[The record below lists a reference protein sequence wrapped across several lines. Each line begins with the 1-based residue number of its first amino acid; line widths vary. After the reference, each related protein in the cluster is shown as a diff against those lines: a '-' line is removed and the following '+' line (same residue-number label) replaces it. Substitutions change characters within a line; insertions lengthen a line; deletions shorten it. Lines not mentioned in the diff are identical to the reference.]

1 MARLH
6 RTHLLPVA
14 ARPAVLA
21 GPRSFPIQAT
31 ANLPM
36 THIKTRKYAPRVS
49 VLATA
54 TLAAGFAPL
63 AAQAADDAGASK
75 ATELDKVHVRGSW
88 FNPSSPKFT
97 AALLDTPKSVSIV
110 SEKLIAETGATNLQD
125 ALRMVPGI
133 TFGAGEGGNPTG
145 DRPFIRGFD
154 SQSNM
159 FVDGLR
165 DVGSQTREVF
175 DLEQVEVV
183 KGPSSAY
190 GGRDSGGGSL
200 NLVSKTP
207 KLKNETTASM
217 GIGTDSYARG
227 TVDANYVLGDGI
239 AARLNLM
246 KHESDIA
253 GRDAANVSR
262 WGIAPS
268 IAFGLNGPAQ
278 LIASHYH
285 MQSDD
290 LPDAGGFP
298 YGNPNGAPVSKW
310 VDGRPMVP
318 DRNNYYGLVDRDFQR
333 TRADIST
340 LDGSYDFGG
349 HKLRNIAR
357 LGNTS
362 NDYLWTQP
370 DDSQGNPNNYGT
382 LWRRT
387 NSRAVDVKSFAD
399 QLSLT
404 GAFQTGALKHSYSA
418 GVEYSD
424 EKMTRGSYLMTP
436 GTNNPLTNSSKCP
449 TTGAATGYN
458 CTSFDNPNPNDPWAA
473 THAVYRSDK
482 ALDVEQRTKT
492 TSAYLFDTIELNAQ
506 WMINVG
512 LRYDDFSTTLTT
524 PVAGKAPTRVRNDND
539 FLNYQAGIVFKPAA
553 NGSIYLSY
561 GTSST
566 PPGMDGGDGSDGL
579 SAAVADLKPQ
589 DTKNLELGTK
599 WDLFDNRLNLT
610 AAIFHT
616 VMDNARVTVDNGTS
630 QNAGKKEI
638 NGVELGFTGQLTDAW
653 SLYGGYTYLDSELKD
668 NGFVCAVSGRTC
680 PSNVYVPSPYNGNV
694 FPNTAKHSATL
705 WTTYRFPFGLTVGA
719 GANYSDKQ
727 YGDVANTKWIP
738 SYTRFDAMASYA
750 IQDNISLQLNV
761 QNLTDK
767 TYFTKAYASHY
778 ASIAP
783 GRSATLALNVKF

>member
-1 MARLH
+1 MARLY
-6 RTHLLPVA
+6 RTPLLPVA

-75 ATELDKVHVRGSW
+75 ATELDKVQVRGSW

-418 GVEYSD
+418 GLEYSD

-589 DTKNLELGTK
+589 ETKNLELGTK

-680 PSNVYVPSPYNGNV
+680 PSNVYVPSPYNGNL

>member
-1 MARLH
+1 MTPARTPL
-6 RTHLLPVA
+6 TSALL
-14 ARPAVLA
+14 LA
-21 GPRSFPIQAT
+21 I
-31 ANLPM
+31 
-36 THIKTRKYAPRVS
+36 
-49 VLATA
+49 
-54 TLAAGFAPL
+54 APL
-63 AAQAADDAGASK
+63 AAHAAPETAADNDAGAAG
-75 ATELDKVHVRGSW
+75 ATDLDKVQVRGSW

-97 AALLDTPKSVSIV
+97 AELLDTPKSVSIV
-110 SEKLIAETGATNLQD
+110 SEKLLQQTGATNLQD

-154 SQSNM
+154 SQSNI

-207 KLKNETTASM
+207 KLKNETSASM
-217 GIGTDSYARG
+217 GVGTDSYARG
-227 TVDANYVLGDGI
+227 TVDANYMLGEGT

-246 KHESDIA
+246 KHDSDIP

-278 LIASHYH
+278 LIVGHYH
-285 MQSDD
+285 METDD

-298 YGNPNGAPVSKW
+298 YSNPFSSGPNVSKNG
-310 VDGRPMVP
+310 DGSPLVP
-318 DRNNYYGLVDRDFQR
+318 DRNNYYGLKDRDFQR

-340 LDGSYDFGG
+340 IDANYDFGG

-370 DDSQGNPNNYGT
+370 DDSKGNPNLFGT

-387 NSRAVDVKSFAD
+387 NSRAVDVKSFVD

-404 GAFQTGALKHSYSA
+404 GNFDTGALKHSYSV

-424 EKMTRGSYLMTP
+424 EKMSRGSYLMTP
-436 GTNNPLTNSSKCP
+436 GTNNPLTNSTSCP
-449 TTGAATGYN
+449 TIGAATGYN
-458 CTSFDNPNPNDPWAA
+458 CTDFNNPTPNDPWSA
-473 THAVYRSDK
+473 THVVYRSDK
-482 ALDVEQRTKT
+482 ALDVEQTSKT
-492 TSAYLFDTIELNAQ
+492 RSAYLFDTIELSAQ
-506 WMINVG
+506 WLINLG
-512 LRYDDFSTTLTT
+512 LRYDDFSTEMVT
-524 PVAGKAPTRVRNDND
+524 PVAGGTPTVFKHDSD
-539 FLNYQAGIVFKPAA
+539 FLNYQAGVVFKPTA

-589 DTKNLELGTK
+589 RTENFELGTK
-599 WDLFDNRLNLT
+599 WDLFDKRLNLT
-610 AAIFHT
+610 AAAFHT
-616 VMDNARVTVDNGTS
+616 VLDNARVTVDNGTS
-630 QNAGKKEI
+630 QNAGKKVI
-638 NGVELGFTGQLTDAW
+638 NGIEVGFTGQLTDAW
-653 SLYGGYTYLDSELKD
+653 SLYGGYTWLDSELKD
-668 NGFVCAVSGRTC
+668 NGYVCATPVGRAC
-680 PSNVYVPSPYNGNV
+680 PSGVYKVSPYNGNV
-694 FPNTAKHSATL
+694 FPNTARHSANL
-705 WTTYRFPFGLTVGA
+705 WTTYSFPFGLTLGA
-719 GANYSDKQ
+719 GATYSDKQ
-727 YGDVANTKWIP
+727 YGDVANTKWVP
-738 SYTRFDAMASYA
+738 SYTRWDAMASYA
-750 IQDNISLQLNV
+750 IQDNISLQLNL

>member
-1 MARLH
+1 
-6 RTHLLPVA
+6 
-14 ARPAVLA
+14 
-21 GPRSFPIQAT
+21 
-31 ANLPM
+31 M
-36 THIKTRKYAPRVS
+36 THIKTRKYAPRATM
-49 VLATA
+49 LATA
-54 TLAAGFAPL
+54 TLAAGFSPLTAL
-63 AAQAADDAGASK
+63 AADADADSARNK
-75 ATELDKVHVRGSW
+75 ATDLDQVQVRGSW
-88 FNPSSPKFT
+88 FAPSSPKFT
-97 AALLDTPKSVSIV
+97 AELLDTPKSVSV
-110 SEKLIAETGATNLQD
+110 VTEKTIQEIGATNLVD

-133 TFGAGEGGNPTG
+133 TFGAGEGGNSTG
-145 DRPFIRGFD
+145 DRPFLRGFD
-154 SQSNM
+154 GQSNM

-165 DVGSQTREVF
+165 DVGTQTREVF
-175 DLEQVEVV
+175 DLEQLEVV

-190 GGRDSGGGSL
+190 GGRDSGGGSI

-207 KLKNETTASM
+207 KLKNETSASM

-239 AARLNLM
+239 AARLNLL

-268 IAFGLNGPAQ
+268 IAFGLNGPLQ

-285 MQSDD
+285 LETDD

-298 YGNPNGAPVSKW
+298 YGDPATKTTVGAPI
-310 VDGRPMVP
+310 VP
-318 DRNNYYGLVDRDFQR
+318 NRNNYYGLIDRDFQR

-340 LDGSYDFGG
+340 LDASYSFGE

-370 DDSQGNPNNYGT
+370 DDSKNNPNLYGT

-387 NSRAVDVKSFAD
+387 NNRAIDTKTFAD

-404 GAFQTGALKHSYSA
+404 GAFQTGGLKHSYSA
-418 GVEYSD
+418 GVEYSE
-424 EKMTRGSYLMTP
+424 EKSSKGSYVIGGA
-436 GTNNPLTNSSKCP
+436 GTNNPIGNNQVCK

-458 CTSFDNPNPNDPWAA
+458 CTDFYNPNPKDPWSA
-473 THAVYRSDK
+473 THPVTRSDK
-482 ALDVEQRTKT
+482 ALDIDQTTKT
-492 TSAYLFDTIELNAQ
+492 KSVYAFDTIELSEKWLVNL
-506 WMINVG
+506 G
-512 LRYDDFSTTLTT
+512 LRWDDYDTEQVT
-524 PVAGKAPTRVRNDND
+524 PVLNKAPTVLNNSDG
-539 FLNYQAGIVFKPAA
+539 FLNYQAGVVFKPTA

-566 PPGMDGGDGSDGL
+566 PPGMDSGEGNDSI
-579 SAAVADLKPQ
+579 SAAIENLKPQ
-589 DTKNLELGTK
+589 ETKNYELGTK
-599 WDLFDNRLNLT
+599 WDLLDKRLNLT

-616 VMDNARVTVDNGTS
+616 EMSNARVVIDTGTT
-630 QNAGKKEI
+630 QNAGKKAI
-638 NGVELGFTGQLTDAW
+638 NGVEIGINGQITDNWNVA
-653 SLYGGYTYLDSELKD
+653 GGYTYMDSELKD
-668 NGFVCAVSGRTC
+668 NGFVCGVTVPRGQPCPAGQYIVS
-680 PSNVYVPSPYNGNV
+680 PNNGNM
-694 FPNTAKHSATL
+694 FPNTPKHAATL
-705 WTTYRFPFGLTVGA
+705 WTTYVFPFGLTVGG
-719 GANYSDKQ
+719 GASYVDKQ
-727 YGDVANTKWIP
+727 YGDAANTKWIP
-738 SYTRFDAMASYA
+738 SYTRWDAMIGYA

-783 GRSATLALNVKF
+783 GRAATLALNVKF

>member
-1 MARLH
+1 
-6 RTHLLPVA
+6 
-14 ARPAVLA
+14 
-21 GPRSFPIQAT
+21 
-31 ANLPM
+31 M
-36 THIKTRKYAPRVS
+36 THIKTRKYAPRATM
-49 VLATA
+49 LATA
-54 TLAAGFAPL
+54 TLAAGFSPLTAL
-63 AAQAADDAGASK
+63 AADADADSARNK
-75 ATELDKVHVRGSW
+75 ATDLDQVQVRGSW
-88 FNPSSPKFT
+88 FAPSSPKFT
-97 AALLDTPKSVSIV
+97 AELLDTPKSVSV
-110 SEKLIAETGATNLQD
+110 VTEKTIQEIGATNLVD

-133 TFGAGEGGNPTG
+133 TFGAGEGGNSTG
-145 DRPFIRGFD
+145 DRPFLRGFD
-154 SQSNM
+154 GQSNM

-165 DVGSQTREVF
+165 DVGTQTREVF
-175 DLEQVEVV
+175 DLEQLEVV

-190 GGRDSGGGSL
+190 GGRDSGGGSI

-207 KLKNETTASM
+207 KLKNETSASM

-239 AARLNLM
+239 AARLNLL

-268 IAFGLNGPAQ
+268 IAFGLNGPLQ

-285 MQSDD
+285 LETDD

-298 YGNPNGAPVSKW
+298 YADPATGTTTGKPL
-310 VDGRPMVP
+310 VP
-318 DRNNYYGLVDRDFQR
+318 DRNNYYGLKDRDFQR

-340 LDGSYDFGG
+340 LDASYSFGE

-370 DDSQGNPNNYGT
+370 DDSKNNPLLYGT

-387 NSRAVDVKSFAD
+387 NNRAIDTKTFAD

-404 GAFQTGALKHSYSA
+404 GAFQTGGLKHSYSA
-418 GVEYSD
+418 GVEYSE
-424 EKMTRGSYLMTP
+424 EKSSKGSYVIGGA
-436 GTNNPLTNSSKCP
+436 GTNNPIGNNQVCK

-458 CTSFDNPNPNDPWAA
+458 CTDFYNPNPNDPWSA
-473 THAVYRSDK
+473 THPVTRSDK
-482 ALDVEQRTKT
+482 ALDIDQTTKT
-492 TSAYLFDTIELNAQ
+492 KSVYAFDTIELSEKWLVNL
-506 WMINVG
+506 G
-512 LRYDDFSTTLTT
+512 LRWDDYDTEQVT
-524 PVAGKAPTRVRNDND
+524 PVLNKAPTVLKNSDG
-539 FLNYQAGIVFKPAA
+539 FLNYQAGVVFKPTE

-566 PPGMDGGDGSDGL
+566 PPGMDSGEGNDAI
-579 SAAVADLKPQ
+579 SAAIENLKPQ
-589 DTKNLELGTK
+589 ETKNYELGTK
-599 WDLFDNRLNLT
+599 WDLLDKRLNLT

-616 VMDNARVTVDNGTS
+616 EMNNARVVIDTGTT
-630 QNAGKKEI
+630 QNAGKKAI
-638 NGVELGFTGQLTDAW
+638 NGVEIGINGQITDNWNVA
-653 SLYGGYTYLDSELKD
+653 GGYTYMDSELKD
-668 NGFVCAVSGRTC
+668 NGFVCAVTVPRGQPC
-680 PSNVYVPSPYNGNV
+680 PAGQYIVSPNNGNM
-694 FPNTAKHSATL
+694 FPNTPKHAATL
-705 WTTYRFPFGLTVGA
+705 WTTYVFPFGLTVGG
-719 GANYSDKQ
+719 GASYVDKQ
-727 YGDVANTKWIP
+727 YGDAANTKWIP
-738 SYTRFDAMASYA
+738 SYTRWDAMVGYT

-783 GRSATLALNVKF
+783 GRAATLALNVKF

>member
-1 MARLH
+1 
-6 RTHLLPVA
+6 
-14 ARPAVLA
+14 
-21 GPRSFPIQAT
+21 
-31 ANLPM
+31 
-36 THIKTRKYAPRVS
+36 
-49 VLATA
+49 
-54 TLAAGFAPL
+54 
-63 AAQAADDAGASK
+63 
-75 ATELDKVHVRGSW
+75 
-88 FNPSSPKFT
+88 
-97 AALLDTPKSVSIV
+97 
-110 SEKLIAETGATNLQD
+110 
-125 ALRMVPGI
+125 
-133 TFGAGEGGNPTG
+133 
-145 DRPFIRGFD
+145 
-154 SQSNM
+154 
-159 FVDGLR
+159 
-165 DVGSQTREVF
+165 
-175 DLEQVEVV
+175 
-183 KGPSSAY
+183 
-190 GGRDSGGGSL
+190 
-200 NLVSKTP
+200 
-207 KLKNETTASM
+207 
-217 GIGTDSYARG
+217 
-227 TVDANYVLGDGI
+227 
-239 AARLNLM
+239 
-246 KHESDIA
+246 
-253 GRDAANVSR
+253 
-262 WGIAPS
+262 
-268 IAFGLNGPAQ
+268 
-278 LIASHYH
+278 

-298 YGNPNGAPVSKW
+298 YGNPNGAPASKW

-340 LDGSYDFGG
+340 LDASYDFGG

-399 QLSLT
+399 QLGLT

-436 GTNNPLTNSSKCP
+436 GTSNPLTGNSKCP

-458 CTSFDNPNPNDPWAA
+458 CTSFANPNPNDPWAA
-473 THAVYRSDK
+473 THSVYRSDK

-492 TSAYLFDTIELNAQ
+492 KSAYLFDTIELNAQ
-506 WMINVG
+506 WSFNVG
-512 LRYDDFSTTLTT
+512 LRYDDYSTTLTT

-539 FLNYQAGIVFKPAA
+539 FLNYQAGVVFKPLE
-553 NGSIYLSY
+553 NGSIYLSW

-599 WDLFDNRLNLT
+599 WDLFDKRLNLT

-616 VMDNARVTVDNGTS
+616 VMNNARVTIDNGTS

-638 NGVELGFTGQLTDAW
+638 NGFELGFNGQLTDAW

-680 PSNVYVPSPYNGNV
+680 PSNVYVPSPNNGNV
-694 FPNTAKHSATL
+694 FPNTAKHSANL
-705 WTTYRFPFGLTVGA
+705 WTTYRFPIGLTIGA
-719 GANYSDKQ
+719 GAFYSDKQ
-727 YGDVANTKWIP
+727 YGDVANTKWIA

>member
-1 MARLH
+1 MNSI
-6 RTHLLPVA
+6 RTPLTSALL
-14 ARPAVLA
+14 LA
-21 GPRSFPIQAT
+21 IGS
-31 ANLPM
+31 
-36 THIKTRKYAPRVS
+36 
-49 VLATA
+49 
-54 TLAAGFAPL
+54 PL
-63 AAQAADDAGASK
+63 AAHAAPDDANADSASGS
-75 ATELDKVHVRGSW
+75 ATDLDRVQVRGSW

-97 AALLDTPKSVSIV
+97 AELLDTPKSVSIV
-110 SEKLIAETGATNLQD
+110 PEKLISETGATSLQD

-154 SQSNM
+154 SQSNI

-165 DVGSQTREVF
+165 DVGSQTREIF

-207 KLKNETTASM
+207 KLKNETRASM
-217 GIGTDSYARG
+217 GVGTDSYARG
-227 TVDANYVLGDGI
+227 TVDANHVLGDGI
-239 AARLNLM
+239 ATRLNLM

-285 MQSDD
+285 METDD

-298 YGNPNGAPVSKW
+298 YSNPFPANSPNAGLNG
-310 VDGRPMVP
+310 DGSPLVP
-318 DRNNYYGLVDRDFQR
+318 DRNNYYGLKERDFQR

-340 LDGSYDFGG
+340 LDASYDFGG

-370 DDSQGNPNNYGT
+370 DDSKGNPNLYGT

-387 NSRAVDVKSFAD
+387 NSRAVDVKSFVD

-404 GAFQTGALKHSYSA
+404 GRFETGALQHSYSA

-424 EKMTRGSYLMTP
+424 EKMRRGSYLMSP
-436 GTNNPLTNSSKCP
+436 GTNNPLTNGTSCP
-449 TTGAATGYN
+449 TTGAATGWN
-458 CTSFDNPNPNDPWAA
+458 CTDFDNPNPNDPWAA
-473 THAVYRSDK
+473 SHLLYRSDK
-482 ALDVEQRTKT
+482 ALDVRQT
-492 TSAYLFDTIELNAQ
+492 TLTRSAYLFDTIEFTAQ
-506 WMINVG
+506 WSVNLG
-512 LRYDDFSTTLTT
+512 LRYDDFSTELVT
-524 PVAGKAPTRVRNDND
+524 PVAGQAPTRVRHDSD
-539 FLNYQAGIVFKPAA
+539 FVNYQAGVVYKPAA
-553 NGSIYLSY
+553 NGSIYLSW

-579 SAAVADLKPQ
+579 TTAVADLKPQ
-589 DTKNLELGTK
+589 ETTNIELGTK

-610 AAIFHT
+610 AAAFHT
-616 VMDNARVTVDNGTS
+616 VMDNARVTIDNGTS
-630 QNAGKKEI
+630 QNAGKKAI
-638 NGVELGFTGQLTDAW
+638 NGAEIGFTGQLGDRW
-653 SLYGGYTYLDSELKD
+653 SLYGGYTWLDSELKD
-668 NGFVCAVSGRTC
+668 IGYVCAAPVGRTC
-680 PSNVYVPSPYNGNV
+680 PGGVYVPSPNNGNL
-694 FPNTAKHSATL
+694 FPNTARHSASLWSSYTL
-705 WTTYRFPFGLTVGA
+705 PFGLTLGA
-719 GANYSDKQ
+719 GATYSDRQ

-738 SYTRFDAMASYA
+738 GYTRWDAMASYVL
-750 IQDNISLQLNV
+750 QDNISLQLNL

-778 ASIAP
+778 AAIAP
-783 GRSATLALNVKF
+783 GRAATLALNVKF

>member
-1 MARLH
+1 MTPV
-6 RTHLLPVA
+6 RTPLTSALL
-14 ARPAVLA
+14 LA
-21 GPRSFPIQAT
+21 
-31 ANLPM
+31 M
-36 THIKTRKYAPRVS
+36 
-49 VLATA
+49 
-54 TLAAGFAPL
+54 APL
-63 AAQAADDAGASK
+63 AAHAAPETAADNDAGAAA
-75 ATELDKVHVRGSW
+75 ATDLDKVQVRGSW

-97 AALLDTPKSVSIV
+97 AELLDTPKSVSIV
-110 SEKLIAETGATNLQD
+110 SEKLLQQTGATNLQD

-154 SQSNM
+154 SQSNI

-207 KLKNETTASM
+207 KLKNETSASM
-217 GIGTDSYARG
+217 GVGTDSYARG
-227 TVDANYVLGDGI
+227 TVDANYMLGEGT

-246 KHESDIA
+246 KHVSDIP

-278 LIASHYH
+278 LIVGHYH

-298 YGNPNGAPVSKW
+298 YSNPFSSGPNVAKNG
-310 VDGRPMVP
+310 DGSPLVP
-318 DRNNYYGLVDRDFQR
+318 DRNNYYGLKDRDFQR

-340 LDGSYDFGG
+340 IDANYDFGG

-370 DDSQGNPNNYGT
+370 DDSKGNPNLYGT

-387 NSRAVDVKSFAD
+387 NSRAVDVKSFVD

-404 GAFQTGALKHSYSA
+404 GSFDTGALTHSYSV

-436 GTNNPLTNSSKCP
+436 GTNNPLTNSTSCP

-458 CTSFDNPNPNDPWAA
+458 CTDFNNPTPNDPWSA
-473 THAVYRSDK
+473 THVVYRSDK
-482 ALDVEQRTKT
+482 ALDVEQTSKT
-492 TSAYLFDTIELNAQ
+492 RSAYLFDTIELSAQ
-506 WMINVG
+506 WLINLG
-512 LRYDDFSTTLTT
+512 LRYDDFSTEMVT
-524 PVAGKAPTRVRNDND
+524 PVAGKAPTVFKHDSD
-539 FLNYQAGIVFKPAA
+539 FLNYQAGVVFKPTA

-589 DTKNLELGTK
+589 RTENFELGTK
-599 WDLFDNRLNLT
+599 WDLFDKRLNLT
-610 AAIFHT
+610 AAAFHT
-616 VMDNARVTVDNGTS
+616 VLDNARVTVDNGTS
-630 QNAGKKEI
+630 QNAGKKVI
-638 NGVELGFTGQLTDAW
+638 NGIEVGFTGQITDAW
-653 SLYGGYTYLDSELKD
+653 SLYGGYTWLDSELKD
-668 NGFVCAVSGRTC
+668 NGYVCAVPVGRAC
-680 PSNVYVPSPYNGNV
+680 PSGVYKVSPYNGNV
-694 FPNTAKHSATL
+694 FPNTARHSANL
-705 WTTYRFPFGLTVGA
+705 WTTYSFPFGLTLGA
-719 GANYSDKQ
+719 GATYSDKQ

-738 SYTRFDAMASYA
+738 SYTRWDAMASYA
-750 IQDNISLQLNV
+750 IQDNISLQLNL

>member
-1 MARLH
+1 
-6 RTHLLPVA
+6 
-14 ARPAVLA
+14 
-21 GPRSFPIQAT
+21 
-31 ANLPM
+31 M
-36 THIKTRKYAPRVS
+36 THIKTRKYAPRATM
-49 VLATA
+49 LATA
-54 TLAAGFAPL
+54 TLAAGFSPLTAL
-63 AAQAADDAGASK
+63 AADADADSARNK
-75 ATELDKVHVRGSW
+75 ATDLDQVQVRGSW
-88 FNPSSPKFT
+88 FAPSSPKFT
-97 AALLDTPKSVSIV
+97 AELLDTPKSVSV
-110 SEKLIAETGATNLQD
+110 VTEKTIQEIGATNLVD

-133 TFGAGEGGNPTG
+133 TFGAGEGGNSTG
-145 DRPFIRGFD
+145 DRPFLRGFD
-154 SQSNM
+154 GQSNM

-165 DVGSQTREVF
+165 DVGTQTREVF
-175 DLEQVEVV
+175 DLEQLEVV

-190 GGRDSGGGSL
+190 GGRDSGGGSI

-207 KLKNETTASM
+207 KLKNETSASM

-239 AARLNLM
+239 AARLNLL

-268 IAFGLNGPAQ
+268 IAFGLNGPLQ

-285 MQSDD
+285 LETDD

-298 YGNPNGAPVSKW
+298 YGDPATKTTVGAPI
-310 VDGRPMVP
+310 VP
-318 DRNNYYGLVDRDFQR
+318 NRNNYYGLIDRDFQR

-340 LDGSYDFGG
+340 LDASYSFGE

-370 DDSQGNPNNYGT
+370 DDSKNNPLLYGT

-387 NSRAVDVKSFAD
+387 NNRAIDTKTFAD

-404 GAFQTGALKHSYSA
+404 GAFQTGGLKHSYSA
-418 GVEYSD
+418 GVEYSE
-424 EKMTRGSYLMTP
+424 EKSSKGSYVIGGA
-436 GTNNPLTNSSKCP
+436 GTNNPIGNNQVCK

-458 CTSFDNPNPNDPWAA
+458 CTDFYNPNPNDPWSA
-473 THAVYRSDK
+473 THPVTRSDK
-482 ALDVEQRTKT
+482 ALDIDQTTKT
-492 TSAYLFDTIELNAQ
+492 KSVYAFDTIELSEKWLVNL
-506 WMINVG
+506 G
-512 LRYDDFSTTLTT
+512 LRWDDYDTEQVT
-524 PVAGKAPTRVRNDND
+524 PVLNKAPTVLNNSDG
-539 FLNYQAGIVFKPAA
+539 FLNYQAGVVFKPTA

-566 PPGMDGGDGSDGL
+566 PPGMDSGEGNDSI
-579 SAAVADLKPQ
+579 SAAIENLKPQ
-589 DTKNLELGTK
+589 ETKNYELGTK
-599 WDLFDNRLNLT
+599 WDLLDKRLNLT

-616 VMDNARVTVDNGTS
+616 EMSNARVVIDTGTT
-630 QNAGKKEI
+630 QNAGKKAI
-638 NGVELGFTGQLTDAW
+638 NGVEIGINGQITDNWNVA
-653 SLYGGYTYLDSELKD
+653 GGYTYMDSELKD
-668 NGFVCAVSGRTC
+668 NGFVCGVTVPRGQPCPAGQYIVS
-680 PSNVYVPSPYNGNV
+680 PNNGNM
-694 FPNTAKHSATL
+694 FPNTPKHAATL
-705 WTTYRFPFGLTVGA
+705 WTTYVFPFGLTVGG
-719 GANYSDKQ
+719 GASYVDKQ
-727 YGDVANTKWIP
+727 YGDAANTKWVP
-738 SYTRFDAMASYA
+738 SYTRWDAMIGYA

-783 GRSATLALNVKF
+783 GRAATLALNVKF

>member
-1 MARLH
+1 
-6 RTHLLPVA
+6 
-14 ARPAVLA
+14 
-21 GPRSFPIQAT
+21 
-31 ANLPM
+31 M
-36 THIKTRKYAPRVS
+36 THIKTRKYAPRATM
-49 VLATA
+49 LATA
-54 TLAAGFAPL
+54 TLAAGFSPLTAL
-63 AAQAADDAGASK
+63 AADADADSAKNK
-75 ATELDKVHVRGSW
+75 ATDLDQVQVRGSW
-88 FNPSSPKFT
+88 FAPSSPKFT
-97 AALLDTPKSVSIV
+97 AELLDTPKSVSV
-110 SEKLIAETGATNLQD
+110 VTEKTIQEIGATNLVD

-133 TFGAGEGGNPTG
+133 TFGAGEGGNSTG
-145 DRPFIRGFD
+145 DRPFLRGFD
-154 SQSNM
+154 GQSNM

-165 DVGSQTREVF
+165 DVGTQTREVF
-175 DLEQVEVV
+175 DLEQLEVV

-190 GGRDSGGGSL
+190 GGRDSGGGSI

-207 KLKNETTASM
+207 KLKNETSASM

-239 AARLNLM
+239 AARLNLL

-268 IAFGLNGPAQ
+268 IAFGLNGPLQ

-285 MQSDD
+285 LETDD

-298 YGNPNGAPVSKW
+298 YGDPTTGTTTGAPL
-310 VDGRPMVP
+310 VP
-318 DRNNYYGLVDRDFQR
+318 NRNNYYGLIDRDFQR

-340 LDGSYDFGG
+340 LDASYAFGE

-370 DDSQGNPNNYGT
+370 DDSKNNPNNFGT

-387 NSRAVDVKSFAD
+387 NNRAIDTKTFAD

-404 GAFQTGALKHSYSA
+404 GAFQTGGLKHSYSA
-418 GVEYSD
+418 GVEYSE
-424 EKMTRGSYLMTP
+424 EKSSKGSYVIGGA
-436 GTNNPLTNSSKCP
+436 GTNNPLTGNQNCP

-458 CTSFDNPNPNDPWAA
+458 CTDFYNPNPNDPWSA
-473 THAVYRSDK
+473 THPVTRSDK
-482 ALDVEQRTKT
+482 GLDIEQTTKT
-492 TSAYLFDTIELNAQ
+492 KSVYAFDTIELSEKWLVNL
-506 WMINVG
+506 G
-512 LRYDDFSTTLTT
+512 LRWDDYDTEQVT
-524 PVAGKAPTRVRNDND
+524 PVAGKAPTVLNNSDG
-539 FLNYQAGIVFKPAA
+539 FLNYQAGVVFKPTA

-566 PPGMDGGDGSDGL
+566 PPGMDSGEGNDSI
-579 SAAVADLKPQ
+579 SAAIENLKPQ
-589 DTKNLELGTK
+589 ETKNYELGTK
-599 WDLFDNRLNLT
+599 WDLLDKRLNLT

-616 VMDNARVTVDNGTS
+616 EMSNARVVIDTGTT
-630 QNAGKKEI
+630 QNAGKKAI
-638 NGVELGFTGQLTDAW
+638 NGLELSATGQITDSWNVSA
-653 SLYGGYTYLDSELKD
+653 GYTYMDSELKD
-668 NGFVCAVSGRTC
+668 NGFVCGVTVPRGQPCPAGQYIVS
-680 PSNVYVPSPYNGNV
+680 PNNGNM
-694 FPNTAKHSATL
+694 FPNTPKHAATL
-705 WTTYRFPFGLTVGA
+705 WTTYVFPFGLTVGG
-719 GANYSDKQ
+719 GASYVDKQ
-727 YGDVANTKWIP
+727 YGDAANTKWIP
-738 SYTRFDAMASYA
+738 SYTRWDAMIGYA

-783 GRSATLALNVKF
+783 GRAATLALNVKF

>member
-75 ATELDKVHVRGSW
+75 ATELDKVQVRGSW

-349 HKLRNIAR
+349 HKLRNITR

-418 GVEYSD
+418 GLEYSD

-436 GTNNPLTNSSKCP
+436 GTSNPLTNSSKCL

-482 ALDVEQRTKT
+482 PLDVEQRTKT

-579 SAAVADLKPQ
+579 SATVADLKPQ

-727 YGDVANTKWIP
+727 YGDVANSKWIP

-783 GRSATLALNVKF
+783 GRSATLALNVTF

>member
-1 MARLH
+1 
-6 RTHLLPVA
+6 
-14 ARPAVLA
+14 
-21 GPRSFPIQAT
+21 
-31 ANLPM
+31 M
-36 THIKTRKYAPRVS
+36 THIKTRKYAPRATM
-49 VLATA
+49 LATA
-54 TLAAGFAPL
+54 TLAAGFSPLTAL
-63 AAQAADDAGASK
+63 AADADADSARNK
-75 ATELDKVHVRGSW
+75 ATDLDQVQVRGSW
-88 FNPSSPKFT
+88 FAPSSPKFT
-97 AALLDTPKSVSIV
+97 AELLDTPKSVSV
-110 SEKLIAETGATNLQD
+110 VTEKTIQEIGATNLVD

-133 TFGAGEGGNPTG
+133 TFGAGEGGNSTG
-145 DRPFIRGFD
+145 DRPFLRGFD
-154 SQSNM
+154 GQSNM

-165 DVGSQTREVF
+165 DVGTQTREVF
-175 DLEQVEVV
+175 DLEQLEVV

-190 GGRDSGGGSL
+190 GGRDSGGGSI

-207 KLKNETTASM
+207 KLKNETSASM

-239 AARLNLM
+239 AARLNLL

-268 IAFGLNGPAQ
+268 IAFGLNGPLQ

-285 MQSDD
+285 LETDD

-298 YGNPNGAPVSKW
+298 YGDPATKTTVGA
-310 VDGRPMVP
+310 PMVP
-318 DRNNYYGLVDRDFQR
+318 NRNNYYGLIDRDFQR

-340 LDGSYDFGG
+340 LDASYSFGE

-370 DDSQGNPNNYGT
+370 DDSKNNPLLYGT

-387 NSRAVDVKSFAD
+387 NNRAIDTKTFAD

-404 GAFQTGALKHSYSA
+404 GAFQTGGLKHSYSA
-418 GVEYSD
+418 GVEYSE
-424 EKMTRGSYLMTP
+424 EKSSKGSYVIGGA
-436 GTNNPLTNSSKCP
+436 GTNNPIGNNQVCK

-458 CTSFDNPNPNDPWAA
+458 CTDFYNPNPNDPWSA
-473 THAVYRSDK
+473 THPVTRSDK
-482 ALDVEQRTKT
+482 ALDIDQTTKT
-492 TSAYLFDTIELNAQ
+492 KSVYAFDTIELSAKWLVNL
-506 WMINVG
+506 G
-512 LRYDDFSTTLTT
+512 LRWDDYDTEQVT
-524 PVAGKAPTRVRNDND
+524 PVLNKAPTVLTNSDG
-539 FLNYQAGIVFKPAA
+539 FLNYQAGVVFKPTE

-566 PPGMDGGDGSDGL
+566 PPGMDSGEGNDAI
-579 SAAVADLKPQ
+579 SAAIENLKPQ
-589 DTKNLELGTK
+589 ETRNYELGTK
-599 WDLFDNRLNLT
+599 WDLFDKRLNLT

-616 VMDNARVTVDNGTS
+616 EMNNARVVIDTGTT
-630 QNAGKKEI
+630 QNAGKKAI
-638 NGVELGFTGQLTDAW
+638 NGVEIGINGQITDNWNVA
-653 SLYGGYTYLDSELKD
+653 GGYTYMDSELKD
-668 NGFVCAVSGRTC
+668 NGFVCAVTVPRGQPC
-680 PSNVYVPSPYNGNV
+680 PAGQYIVSPNNGNM
-694 FPNTAKHSATL
+694 FPNTPKHAATL
-705 WTTYRFPFGLTVGA
+705 WTTYVFPFGLTVGG
-719 GANYSDKQ
+719 GASYVDKQ
-727 YGDVANTKWIP
+727 YGDAANTKWIP
-738 SYTRFDAMASYA
+738 SYTRWDAMIGYT

-783 GRSATLALNVKF
+783 GRAATLALNVKF

>member
-1 MARLH
+1 
-6 RTHLLPVA
+6 
-14 ARPAVLA
+14 
-21 GPRSFPIQAT
+21 
-31 ANLPM
+31 M

-63 AAQAADDAGASK
+63 AVQAADDAGASK
-75 ATELDKVHVRGSW
+75 ATELDKVQVRGSW

-340 LDGSYDFGG
+340 LDGSYDFGA

-418 GVEYSD
+418 GLEYSD

-761 QNLTDK
+761 QNLADK

-783 GRSATLALNVKF
+783 GRSAALALNVKF

>member
-1 MARLH
+1 
-6 RTHLLPVA
+6 
-14 ARPAVLA
+14 
-21 GPRSFPIQAT
+21 
-31 ANLPM
+31 M
-36 THIKTRKYAPRVS
+36 THITSRKHAPRVS
-49 VLATA
+49 LLATA

-63 AAQAADDAGASK
+63 AAQAADSADAASRK
-75 ATELDKVHVRGSW
+75 ATDLDKVQVRGSW

-97 AALLDTPKSVSIV
+97 AELLDTPKSVSIV

-154 SQSNM
+154 SQSNV

-165 DVGSQTREVF
+165 DVGSQTREIF

-207 KLKNETTASM
+207 KLKNETSASM

-298 YGNPNGAPVSKW
+298 YGNPNGAPASKW

-340 LDGSYDFGG
+340 LDASYDFGG

-399 QLSLT
+399 QLGLT

-436 GTNNPLTNSSKCP
+436 GTSNPTPATASARPPARPPATTAP
-449 TTGAATGYN
+449 TSPIRTRTIRGRPPIRCTAATRH
-458 CTSFDNPNPNDPWAA
+458 W
-473 THAVYRSDK
+473 
-482 ALDVEQRTKT
+482 
-492 TSAYLFDTIELNAQ
+492 
-506 WMINVG
+506 
-512 LRYDDFSTTLTT
+512 
-524 PVAGKAPTRVRNDND
+524 
-539 FLNYQAGIVFKPAA
+539 
-553 NGSIYLSY
+553 
-561 GTSST
+561 TSSSAPRPPRPTCST
-566 PPGMDGGDGSDGL
+566 PS
-579 SAAVADLKPQ
+579 SS
-589 DTKNLELGTK
+589 
-599 WDLFDNRLNLT
+599 
-610 AAIFHT
+610 
-616 VMDNARVTVDNGTS
+616 TS
-630 QNAGKKEI
+630 
-638 NGVELGFTGQLTDAW
+638 
-653 SLYGGYTYLDSELKD
+653 
-668 NGFVCAVSGRTC
+668 SG
-680 PSNVYVPSPYNGNV
+680 
-694 FPNTAKHSATL
+694 
-705 WTTYRFPFGLTVGA
+705 
-719 GANYSDKQ
+719 
-727 YGDVANTKWIP
+727 
-738 SYTRFDAMASYA
+738 
-750 IQDNISLQLNV
+750 
-761 QNLTDK
+761 
-767 TYFTKAYASHY
+767 
-778 ASIAP
+778 
-783 GRSATLALNVKF
+783 

>member
-1 MARLH
+1 
-6 RTHLLPVA
+6 
-14 ARPAVLA
+14 
-21 GPRSFPIQAT
+21 
-31 ANLPM
+31 M
-36 THIKTRKYAPRVS
+36 THIKTRKYAPRATM
-49 VLATA
+49 LATA
-54 TLAAGFAPL
+54 TLAAGFSPLTAL
-63 AAQAADDAGASK
+63 AADADADSARNK
-75 ATELDKVHVRGSW
+75 ATDLDQVQVRGSW
-88 FNPSSPKFT
+88 FAPSSPKFT
-97 AALLDTPKSVSIV
+97 AELLDTPKSVSV
-110 SEKLIAETGATNLQD
+110 VTEKTIQEIGATNLVD

-133 TFGAGEGGNPTG
+133 TFGAGEGGNSTG
-145 DRPFIRGFD
+145 DRPFLRGFD
-154 SQSNM
+154 GQSNM

-165 DVGSQTREVF
+165 DVGTQTREVF
-175 DLEQVEVV
+175 DLEQLEVV

-190 GGRDSGGGSL
+190 GGRDSGGGSI

-207 KLKNETTASM
+207 KLKNETSASM

-239 AARLNLM
+239 AARLNLL

-268 IAFGLNGPAQ
+268 IAFGLNGPLQ

-285 MQSDD
+285 LETDD

-298 YGNPNGAPVSKW
+298 YGDPATKTTVGA
-310 VDGRPMVP
+310 PMVP
-318 DRNNYYGLVDRDFQR
+318 NRNNYYGLIDRDFQR

-340 LDGSYDFGG
+340 LDASYSFGE

-370 DDSQGNPNNYGT
+370 DDSKNNPLLYGT

-387 NSRAVDVKSFAD
+387 NNRAIDTKTFAD

-404 GAFQTGALKHSYSA
+404 GAFQTGGLKHSYSA
-418 GVEYSD
+418 GVEYSE
-424 EKMTRGSYLMTP
+424 EKSSKGSYVIGGA
-436 GTNNPLTNSSKCP
+436 GTNNPIGNNQVCM

-458 CTSFDNPNPNDPWAA
+458 CTDFYNPNPNDPWSA
-473 THAVYRSDK
+473 THPVTRSDK
-482 ALDVEQRTKT
+482 ALDIDQTTKT
-492 TSAYLFDTIELNAQ
+492 KSVYAFDTIELSAKWLVNL
-506 WMINVG
+506 G
-512 LRYDDFSTTLTT
+512 LRWDDYDTEQVT
-524 PVAGKAPTRVRNDND
+524 PVLNKAPTVLTNSDG
-539 FLNYQAGIVFKPAA
+539 FLNYQAGVVFKPTE

-566 PPGMDGGDGSDGL
+566 PPGMDSGEGNDAI
-579 SAAVADLKPQ
+579 SAAIENLKPQ
-589 DTKNLELGTK
+589 ETRNYELGTK
-599 WDLFDNRLNLT
+599 WDLFDKRLNLT

-616 VMDNARVTVDNGTS
+616 EMNNARVVIDTGTT
-630 QNAGKKEI
+630 QNAGKKAI
-638 NGVELGFTGQLTDAW
+638 NGVEIGINGQITDNWNVA
-653 SLYGGYTYLDSELKD
+653 GGYTYMDSELKD
-668 NGFVCAVSGRTC
+668 NGFVCAVTVPRGQPC
-680 PSNVYVPSPYNGNV
+680 PAGQYIVSPNNGNM
-694 FPNTAKHSATL
+694 FPNTPKHAATL
-705 WTTYRFPFGLTVGA
+705 WTTYVFPFGLTVGG
-719 GANYSDKQ
+719 GASYVDKQ
-727 YGDVANTKWIP
+727 YGDAANTKWIP
-738 SYTRFDAMASYA
+738 SYTRWDAMIGYT

-783 GRSATLALNVKF
+783 GRAATLALNVKF

>member
-1 MARLH
+1 
-6 RTHLLPVA
+6 
-14 ARPAVLA
+14 
-21 GPRSFPIQAT
+21 
-31 ANLPM
+31 M
-36 THIKTRKYAPRVS
+36 THITSRKHAPRVS
-49 VLATA
+49 LLATA

-63 AAQAADDAGASK
+63 AAQAADSADASSRN
-75 ATELDKVHVRGSW
+75 ATDLDKVQVRGSW

-97 AALLDTPKSVSIV
+97 AELLDTPKSVSIV

-154 SQSNM
+154 SQSNV

-165 DVGSQTREVF
+165 DVGSQTREIF

-207 KLKNETTASM
+207 KLKNETSASM

-246 KHESDIA
+246 KHASDIA

-298 YGNPNGAPVSKW
+298 YNNPFTNGPNVAKNG
-310 VDGRPMVP
+310 DGRPMVP

-340 LDGSYDFGG
+340 LDASYDFGG

-370 DDSQGNPNNYGT
+370 DDSKGNPNLYGT

-387 NSRAVDVKSFAD
+387 NTRAVDVKSFAD
-399 QLSLT
+399 QLGLT

-424 EKMTRGSYLMTP
+424 EKMTRGSYQMTP
-436 GTNNPLTNSSKCP
+436 GTANPLEPLAANSSRC
-449 TTGAATGYN
+449 TVSGAATGYN
-458 CTSFDNPNPNDPWAA
+458 CTDFNNPNPNDPWAA
-473 THAVYRSDK
+473 GQTVYRSNK

-492 TSAYLFDTIELNAQ
+492 KSAYLFDTIELNAQ
-506 WMINVG
+506 WSFNVG
-512 LRYDDFSTTLTT
+512 LRYDDYSTTLTT
-524 PVAGKAPTRVRNDND
+524 PVLNAAPTRLRNDND
-539 FLNYQAGIVFKPAA
+539 FVNYQAGVVFKPAA
-553 NGSIYLSY
+553 NGSIYLSW

-579 SAAVADLKPQ
+579 TGLVADLKPQ
-589 DTKNLELGTK
+589 DTRNLELGTK
-599 WDLFDNRLNLT
+599 WDLLDNRLNLT

-616 VMDNARVTVDNGTS
+616 VMNNARVTIDNGTS

-638 NGVELGFTGQLTDAW
+638 NGFELGFNGQLTDAW

-668 NGFVCAVSGRTC
+668 NGFVCGVSVPRGQPC
-680 PSNVYVPSPYNGNV
+680 PTYVVSPNNGNV
-694 FPNTAKHSATL
+694 FPNTAKHSANL
-705 WTTYRFPFGLTVGA
+705 WTTYRFPIGLTIGA
-719 GANYSDKQ
+719 GAFYSDKQ
-727 YGDVANTKWIP
+727 YGDVANIKWIA

>member
-1 MARLH
+1 
-6 RTHLLPVA
+6 
-14 ARPAVLA
+14 
-21 GPRSFPIQAT
+21 
-31 ANLPM
+31 M
-36 THIKTRKYAPRVS
+36 THIKTRKYAPRATM
-49 VLATA
+49 LATA
-54 TLAAGFAPL
+54 TLAAGFSPLTAL
-63 AAQAADDAGASK
+63 AADADADSAKNK
-75 ATELDKVHVRGSW
+75 ATDLDQVQVRGSW
-88 FNPSSPKFT
+88 FAPSSPKFT
-97 AALLDTPKSVSIV
+97 AELLDTPKSVSV
-110 SEKLIAETGATNLQD
+110 VTEKTIQEIGATNLVD

-133 TFGAGEGGNPTG
+133 TFGAGEGGNSTG
-145 DRPFIRGFD
+145 DRPFLRGFD
-154 SQSNM
+154 GQSNM

-165 DVGSQTREVF
+165 DVGTQTREVF
-175 DLEQVEVV
+175 DLEQLEVV

-190 GGRDSGGGSL
+190 GGRDSGGGSI

-207 KLKNETTASM
+207 KLKNETSASM

-239 AARLNLM
+239 AARLNLL

-268 IAFGLNGPAQ
+268 IAFGLNGPLQ

-285 MQSDD
+285 LETDD

-298 YGNPNGAPVSKW
+298 YGDPATKTTVGAPI
-310 VDGRPMVP
+310 VP
-318 DRNNYYGLVDRDFQR
+318 NRNNYYGLIDRDFQR

-340 LDGSYDFGG
+340 LDASYSFGE

-370 DDSQGNPNNYGT
+370 DDSKNNPNNFGT

-387 NSRAVDVKSFAD
+387 NNRAIDTKTFAD

-404 GAFQTGALKHSYSA
+404 GAFQTGGLKHSYSA
-418 GVEYSD
+418 GVEYSE
-424 EKMTRGSYLMTP
+424 EKSSKGSYVIGGA
-436 GTNNPLTNSSKCP
+436 GTNNPLTGNQTCP

-458 CTSFDNPNPNDPWAA
+458 CTDFYNPNPKDPWSA
-473 THAVYRSDK
+473 THPVTRSDK
-482 ALDVEQRTKT
+482 ALDIDQTTKT
-492 TSAYLFDTIELNAQ
+492 KSVYAFDTIELSEKWLVNL
-506 WMINVG
+506 G
-512 LRYDDFSTTLTT
+512 LRWDDYDTEQVT
-524 PVAGKAPTRVRNDND
+524 PVLNKAPTVLNNSDG
-539 FLNYQAGIVFKPAA
+539 FLNYQAGVVFKPTA

-566 PPGMDGGDGSDGL
+566 PPGMDSGEGNDSI
-579 SAAVADLKPQ
+579 SAAIENLKPQ
-589 DTKNLELGTK
+589 ETKNYELGTK
-599 WDLFDNRLNLT
+599 WDLLDKRLNLT

-616 VMDNARVTVDNGTS
+616 EMSNARVTVDSGNTE
-630 QNAGKKEI
+630 NAGKKAI
-638 NGVELGFTGQLTDAW
+638 NGVEIGINGQITDNWNVA
-653 SLYGGYTYLDSELKD
+653 GGYTYMDSELKD
-668 NGFVCAVSGRTC
+668 NGFVCGVTVPRGQPCPAGQYIVS
-680 PSNVYVPSPYNGNV
+680 PNNGNM
-694 FPNTAKHSATL
+694 FPNTPKHAATL
-705 WTTYRFPFGLTVGA
+705 WTTYVFPFGLTVGG
-719 GANYSDKQ
+719 GASYVDKQ
-727 YGDVANTKWIP
+727 YGDAANTKWVP
-738 SYTRFDAMASYA
+738 SYTRWDAMIGYA

-783 GRSATLALNVKF
+783 GRAATLALNVKF